1 MENENRTE
9 TREQISLPLKLDDGL
24 NAVTLD
30 ISASGLYI
38 QTDAEQRVGNL
49 IDVEIDLDTPSGPI
63 KFKAQGKIIRIE
75 PHGHRIGVGIE
86 LLSSRLE
93 PVNSSV

>member
-24 NAVTLD
+24 SAVTLD
-30 ISASGLYI
+30 ISASGLFFE
-38 QTDAEQRVGNL
+38 TDAEQRVGSL
-49 IDVEIDLDTPSGPI
+49 IEVEIDLDTPSGPI
-63 KFKAQGKIIRIE
+63 KFKAQGKIVRIE
-75 PHGHRIGVGIE
+75 PHGTRMGVGVE

>member
-9 TREQISLPLKLDDGL
+9 TREQISLPLKLDAGL

-63 KFKAQGKIIRIE
+63 KFKAQGKIVRIE
-75 PHGHRIGVGIE
+75 PQGKRIGLGIE

>member
-1 MENENRTE
+1 M
-9 TREQISLPLKLDDGL
+9 L
-24 NAVTLD
+24 
-30 ISASGLYI
+30 SGLYI

-49 IDVEIDLDTPSGPI
+49 IEVEIDLDTPSGPI
-63 KFKAQGKIIRIE
+63 KFKAQGKIVRIE
-75 PHGHRIGVGIE
+75 PQGKRIGLGIE

>member
-1 MENENRTE
+1 MQNENRTE
-9 TREQISLPLKLDDGL
+9 AREQISLPLKLDDGL

-30 ISASGLYI
+30 ISASGLFFE
-38 QTDAEQRVGNL
+38 TDAEQRLGNL

-63 KFKAQGKIIRIE
+63 KFKAQGKIMRIAS
-75 PHGHRIGVGIE
+75 HGSRMGVGVE

-93 PVNSSV
+93 PVNLNV

>member
-1 MENENRTE
+1 MENEHRTE
-9 TREQISLPLKLDDGL
+9 TREQISLPLKLDSGL

-49 IDVEIDLDTPSGPI
+49 IEVEIDLDTLSGPI
-63 KFKAQGKIIRIE
+63 KFKAQGKIVRIE
-75 PHGHRIGVGIE
+75 PHGKRIGLGIE

>member
-1 MENENRTE
+1 MQNENRTE
-9 TREQISLPLKLDDGL
+9 TREHISLPLKLDDGL

-30 ISASGLYI
+30 ISASGLFI

-49 IDVEIDLDTPSGPI
+49 IEVEIDFDTPSGPI
-63 KFKAQGKIIRIE
+63 KFKAQGKIVRIE
-75 PHGHRIGVGIE
+75 PHGRRVGVGIE

-93 PVNSSV
+93 PVNLSV

>member
-9 TREQISLPLKLDDGL
+9 TREQISLPLKLDSGL

-30 ISASGLYI
+30 ISASGLFI
-38 QTDAEQRVGNL
+38 QTDAERRVGTL
-49 IDVEIDLDTPSGPI
+49 IEVEIDLDTPSGPI
-63 KFKAQGKIIRIE
+63 KFKAQGKIVRIE
-75 PHGHRIGVGIE
+75 PQGKRIGVGIE

>member
-24 NAVTLD
+24 SAVTLD
-30 ISASGLYI
+30 ISASGLFFE
-38 QTDAEQRVGNL
+38 TDAEQRVGSL
-49 IDVEIDLDTPSGPI
+49 IEVEIDLDTPSGPI

-75 PHGHRIGVGIE
+75 PHGNRMGVGVE